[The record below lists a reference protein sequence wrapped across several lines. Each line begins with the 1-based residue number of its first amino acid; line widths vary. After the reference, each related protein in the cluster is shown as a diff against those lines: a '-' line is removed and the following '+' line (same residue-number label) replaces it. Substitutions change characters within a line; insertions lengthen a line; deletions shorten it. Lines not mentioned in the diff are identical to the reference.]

1 MDLNATMDTDSPVL
15 WIGIDTDMTWL
26 RTVTLQQP
34 DYMWQYQL
42 RYERD
47 VVSQIEVSCYIKFIS
62 QFSFVFLELITW
74 FLKKTLEGLLD
85 RLNVKLLYDISKSNF
100 PQIYSWK

>member
-15 WIGIDTDMTWL
+15 WIGIDPDMTWL

>member
-15 WIGIDTDMTWL
+15 WIRIDPDMTWL
-26 RTVTLQQP
+26 RQVTLHQP

-47 VVSQIEVSCYIKFIS
+47 ITSQIEV
-62 QFSFVFLELITW
+62 VL
-74 FLKKTLEGLLD
+74 
-85 RLNVKLLYDISKSNF
+85 
-100 PQIYSWK
+100 

>member
-15 WIGIDTDMTWL
+15 WIRIDPDMTWL

-47 VVSQIEVSCYIKFIS
+47 VVSQMEVSCYIKFIS

>member
-15 WIGIDTDMTWL
+15 WIRIDPDMTWL

-47 VVSQIEVSCYIKFIS
+47 VVSQIEVSCCIKFNL
-62 QFSFVFLELITW
+62 QFSFVFSRAYHLAFVENTRSI
-74 FLKKTLEGLLD
+74 
-85 RLNVKLLYDISKSNF
+85 
-100 PQIYSWK
+100 